1 MSQSSSNGVQE
12 SQVNNNGGQNDNN
25 GQTNTDG
32 QNNDGVQNND
42 GGQNNNNGQTNTNGQ
57 NNNNGVQNNNNG
69 QTNTNGQNNN
79 NGVQNNNNGQNNDGV
94 QNNDGG
100 QNNNNGRNTSSNDQ
114 DSNGGPAGKGIK
126 HEDNG
131 FEGLLNNFGPLTHKT
146 TSEPP
151 SRNKTSEPGVQTIRD
166 LESTPFPEPAVGGD
180 DNYDS
185 IIIQRDPDV
194 KGKKVAVKGRIYCV
208 IAFRALLLV
217 LLPSLSSET
226 EYSRAVLV
234 KSSDARLEK
243 ARFLAKVGTLQYAS
257 DGSDLQGCEAED
269 FEPILVATDGS
280 KSVTYC
286 IGRVKGEGYSNLYS
300 KSTLDNRFG
309 KKWVDVLLNSRRELV
324 GQGKIPREKRA
335 KKGSGEDDEACQEYL
350 SRFFQK
356 YNGTPPPVLESE

>member
-1 MSQSSSNGVQE
+1 MSQSSSNGGKE
-12 SQVNNNGGQNDNN
+12 SQVNNNGGQNDDNGQNNNNGGQNDDNGQNNNNGGQNSNN
-25 GQTNTDG
+25 GQTNNNGG
-32 QNNDGVQNND
+32 QNSNNGQNND
-42 GGQNNNNGQTNTNGQ
+42 GGQNSNNGQTNTNSG
-57 NNNNGVQNNNNG
+57 
-69 QTNTNGQNNN
+69 
-79 NGVQNNNNGQNNDGV
+79 

-100 QNNNNGRNTSSNDQ
+100 QNNNNGRNNSSNDQ
-114 DSNGGPAGKGIK
+114 GSTGGPAGKGIK
-126 HEDNG
+126 HEDDG
-131 FEGLLNNFGPLTHKT
+131 FETIMNTLE
-146 TSEPP
+146 SP

-180 DNYDS
+180 DNYDR

-243 ARFLAKVGTLQYAS
+243 ARFLAKVNTLQYAS

-335 KKGSGEDDEACQEYL
+335 KKDSGEDDEACQEYL
-350 SRFFQK
+350 RRFFQK
-356 YNGTPPPVLESE
+356 YNGTPPPVLDSE